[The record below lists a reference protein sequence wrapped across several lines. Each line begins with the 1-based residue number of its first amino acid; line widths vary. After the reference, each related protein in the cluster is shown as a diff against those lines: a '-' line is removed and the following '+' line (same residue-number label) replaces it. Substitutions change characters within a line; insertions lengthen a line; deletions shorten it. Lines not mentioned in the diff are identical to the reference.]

1 MAGKSR
7 KISFYLLVLEKKV
20 PIQGSRQT
28 RFVPLT
34 KNEIE
39 EHFKNIYD
47 VSDEE
52 VEWIKKTKLKK
63 LAMNIRAIEREK
75 EMNNVLNK
83 LKEN

>member
-39 EHFKNIYD
+39 EHFKNKND
-47 VSDEE
+47 Q
-52 VEWIKKTKLKK
+52 KMQLLTNGNK
-63 LAMNIRAIEREK
+63 AIT
-75 EMNNVLNK
+75 
-83 LKEN
+83 

>member
-47 VSDEE
+47 
-52 VEWIKKTKLKK
+52 
-63 LAMNIRAIEREK
+63 
-75 EMNNVLNK
+75 NK
-83 LKEN
+83 NATVVKWKQSYYGDAFKWS